1 MASLAQLAE
10 HALRKRTVVGS
21 IPTGGLF
28 HQRPPA
34 LTTQTWR
41 PLLRARLMDTRSL
54 QRMSRRDSR
63 RFQDQHDSASEWL
76 RRWTRNPL
84 GSARRGF
91 ESPRCRYSSHFL
103 TRDVKDCPCASYLV
117 CFVCGG
123 GNKWVGGCVSGGV
136 ADCIIFVH
144 SHGGQTIGF
153 KTLAAPAT
161 AGPKINMTVCP
172 SG

>member
-1 MASLAQLAE
+1 MRILF
-10 HALRKRTVVGS
+10 
-21 IPTGGLF
+21 GL
-28 HQRPPA
+28 
-34 LTTQTWR
+34 LCVW
-41 PLLRARLMDTRSL
+41 
-54 QRMSRRDSR
+54 
-63 RFQDQHDSASEWL
+63 
-76 RRWTRNPL
+76 
-84 GSARRGF
+84 
-91 ESPRCRYSSHFL
+91 
-103 TRDVKDCPCASYLV
+103 
-117 CFVCGG
+117 GG